1 MLEKWKLVGKILNNK
16 TFSIADIKVAYWI
29 LDHYNFKKKEVY
41 PTNRRLVQL
50 TGLTLRQV
58 QYSTAKL
65 LRHKLVNKLLIKGK
79 NHYKLTFDKFQNY
92 EQTFTSKPITTNRPS
107 PPTKPIINI
116 DISKTIKK
124 FAKNSNPYYKQ
135 VINNGL
141 SYNQNMENKYIRLM
155 SKKLSQH
162 RYNEWLEQVANKD
175 TKQDA
180 LSYAKHLCG

>member
-92 EQTFTSKPITTNRPS
+92 EQTFTSKPITTNKPS

-124 FAKNSNPYYKQ
+124 FAKNTNPYYKQ
-135 VINNGL
+135 VVSQSRSMGRKGRSYLYQKLQVLL
-141 SYNQNMENKYIRLM
+141 SQIIRLAAQAVE
-155 SKKLSQH
+155 L
-162 RYNEWLEQVANKD
+162 
-175 TKQDA
+175 
-180 LSYAKHLCG
+180 